1 MILSSRL
8 SIDKSNSFF
17 IKKKHK
23 NVIIKNIYRKMELT
37 SDSHFYNIPVN
48 TSFSS
53 VHIPTNVYDMSPPV
67 VNDIKKTEILDN
79 IFRQNYESDPAL
91 SWQYFGSVT
100 GMLRQYPA
108 MEWKTNPTLEISAD
122 KAEDEDKNE
131 EKDKNEDEEEDEKEE
146 ADIYDCRVRSWFI
159 EAATCSK
166 DMVILMDTS
175 GSMTGMG
182 KTIGK

>member
-1 MILSSRL
+1 ML
-8 SIDKSNSFF
+8 
-17 IKKKHK
+17 
-23 NVIIKNIYRKMELT
+23 LT
-37 SDSHFYNIPVN
+37 ADSHFYNIPVN

-53 VHIPTNVYDMSPPV
+53 VHIPTNVYDMSPAV
-67 VNDIKKTEILDN
+67 IEDIKKTEILDN
-79 IFRQNYESDPAL
+79 IFQQNYESDPAL

-108 MEWKTNPTLEISAD
+108 MQWKMDPTQE
-122 KAEDEDKNE
+122 NE
-131 EKDKNEDEEEDEKEE
+131 GGEEEDEEKP
-146 ADIYDCRVRSWFI
+146 DIYDCRVRSWFI

-182 KTIGK
+182 KTIGE